1 MGQLKPRNYPR
12 KGIPPL
18 NETQTRALDPQS
30 QKEPTE
36 LENAYRS
43 LGTRTRVS
51 GSGRLPDAWLNGAR
65 RRFI

>member
-1 MGQLKPRNYPR
+1 MGQLKPRNYAR

-18 NETQTRALDPQS
+18 NNTQTRAVDPQS
-30 QKEPTE
+30 QKELTE

-65 RRFI
+65 RRLI